1 MDEINEREEIVRLRR
16 RSLRSSVGRLQ
27 AAIAYRFGFN
37 GHFSAENA
45 QKTTKTGILLFL
57 TCIF

>member
-37 GHFSAENA
+37 GHISAENA
-45 QKTTKTGILLFL
+45 QKTTKTGIFR
-57 TCIF
+57 F